1 MKKENLEQAF
11 EQLFQPMIEKC
22 LAKALET
29 NKEPLIKEPEQFLTI
44 GKACKEFG
52 CTQNMLRHAMNKQ
65 EIPYYSLESRT
76 YLKRIEVHRYL
87 ESIRIKGKNDVDEYE
102 FLNPK

>member
-1 MKKENLEQAF
+1 MKKETLEQAF
-11 EQLFQPMIEKC
+11 EQLFQPMIERC

-29 NKEPLIKEPEQFLTI
+29 NKEPMIKEPEQFLTI

-52 CTQNMLRHAMNKQ
+52 CTQNILRQAMNRQ

-102 FLNPK
+102 FINSK